1 MGSDTQALLDSNI
14 GQPMA
19 QTFYQSFGQKGTL
32 AIWSIVVIV
41 QSAIIRLAL
50 HNVTNG
56 FASQIHDG
64 IKHGECCL
72 HHVTRLPSIGLRI
85 QI

>member
-1 MGSDTQALLDSNI
+1 MVLAFCIGSDIQVLLDSNM

-19 QTFYQSFGQKGTL
+19 QIFYQSFGQKGTL

-41 QSAIIRLAL
+41 QLVNTESTL

-56 FASQIHDG
+56 I
-64 IKHGECCL
+64 
-72 HHVTRLPSIGLRI
+72 V
-85 QI
+85 